1 MWSGD
6 VRRVDIIYFL
16 GRMGHVGQP
25 HLIRLHHLAAAAACG
40 VYLRGNTQPA
50 FTKSKSYS
58 SGASTS
64 NMLRQWI
71 TCRAV
76 DANDAV
82 LINNLSPKASP
93 NPPSLE
99 KSRNAAVFC
108 RDDEFGGSA
117 RVPRNSWDGNLQIRR
132 HYSHPSFRKSFDDSR
147 KKRQKES
154 GGRKAAAAPI
164 YKPMAGPNCSLCGK
178 TFRPEKMHSHMKSC
192 RGLRSLT
199 KTASTSNKT
208 TSSKSTTTPTSD
220 KDSASTYLLTH

>member
-1 MWSGD
+1 
-6 VRRVDIIYFL
+6 
-16 GRMGHVGQP
+16 
-25 HLIRLHHLAAAAACG
+25 
-40 VYLRGNTQPA
+40 
-50 FTKSKSYS
+50 
-58 SGASTS
+58 
-64 NMLRQWI
+64 MLRQWI
-71 TCRAV
+71 TCREV

-82 LINNLSPKASP
+82 LINNLSPRASP
-93 NPPSLE
+93 NPHPSE
-99 KSRNAAVFC
+99 KSINAAVFC

-132 HYSHPSFRKSFDDSR
+132 HYSHPSFRKSLDDSR

-154 GGRKAAAAPI
+154 SGRKVAATPT
-164 YKPMAGPNCSLCGK
+164 YKPIAGPSCSLCGK